1 VTLDLS
7 LWLAAGGR
15 AMAIVG
21 RLSDRLQ
28 AFKAR
33 GVTGPEMAT
42 YKIRRGRLRGIAIA
56 MTVQAGDEAKAL
68 VIAMR

>member
-1 VTLDLS
+1 V
-7 LWLAAGGR
+7 
-15 AMAIVG
+15 
-21 RLSDRLQ
+21 
-28 AFKAR
+28 
-33 GVTGPEMAT
+33 AT